1 MTKELFALL
10 SAGFVALLALAAV
23 LGILAKR
30 RRQRDIEAPLP
41 WIDAAL
47 IDAVPTLVVDA
58 LYVATS
64 RAGDPYQRIFA
75 HGLGFRGRTQLAID
89 ATGVQLVAD
98 RREMRIPADR
108 IRGVSR
114 ATWTID
120 RVVEPGG
127 IIVIAHTLGADVDT
141 YLRIIG
147 DDTAAFEALSA
158 LAPAAPAD
166 PQGTDGHK
174 EGATS

>member
-30 RRQRDIEAPLP
+30 RRQRDIEPPLP
-41 WIDAAL
+41 WIDAA
-47 IDAVPTLVVDA
+47 PSLVVDA

-98 RREMRIPADR
+98 RREMRIPRDR
-108 IRGVSR
+108 IRGISR

-127 IIVIAHTLGADVDT
+127 IIVIAHSLGADVDT

-166 PQGTDGHK
+166 RQGDDGQK

>member
-30 RRQRDIEAPLP
+30 RRQRDIEPPLP
-41 WIDAAL
+41 WT
-47 IDAVPTLVVDA
+47 DAVPSLVVEA

-89 ATGVQLVAD
+89 AAGVQLVAD

-127 IIVIAHTLGADVDT
+127 IIVIAHTLGAEVDT